1 MESVENEVLDEKGD
15 GECERVEEESSL
27 NEQLEAVR
35 GDVGEADG
43 LDLEKMTLVEWFDY
57 LEVYLPKQICDETER

>member
-27 NEQLEAVR
+27 NEQLEAV
-35 GDVGEADG
+35 
-43 LDLEKMTLVEWFDY
+43 
-57 LEVYLPKQICDETER
+57 